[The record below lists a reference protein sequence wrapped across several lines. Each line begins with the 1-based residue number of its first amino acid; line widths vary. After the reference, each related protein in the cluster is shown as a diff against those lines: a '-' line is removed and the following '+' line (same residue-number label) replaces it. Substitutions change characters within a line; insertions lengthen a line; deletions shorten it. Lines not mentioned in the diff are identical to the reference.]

1 MKMLSVLIKNRRFLI
16 IQLFSVSLLLAVSS
30 CQRPDEFPAGQKIMT
45 GAEQKNG
52 KGDKFTDEN
61 GSDVLFSGGKLQT
74 DAVAHKGAHSVF
86 TTPKKAFAFSY
97 SVKHAGPD
105 WYFRLSVWRK
115 SKDEKG
121 VLVASAKDPKNL
133 YLATAVPV
141 ETLDN
146 GWEKLELEVY
156 TPPTF

>member
-1 MKMLSVLIKNRRFLI
+1 MIA
-16 IQLFSVSLLLAVSS
+16 QLFSVSLLLAVSS